1 MIMKKISKYLLLLAA
16 AVFTFTACEKTVE
29 REPSPLDVSDAIA
42 FTSPG
47 ANVKL
52 NMSKDPL
59 ETTVT
64 LFRTS
69 NLDKADTIK
78 VSVLETHPVFVLD
91 PVFIFAPGD
100 KQVSQKVT
108 FATGEADSTY
118 TFQLALPENKVSPYL
133 AGNTTFTYTVTLELW
148 SEPRTGVWEDATIGP
163 AFNLAVTA
171 HYVQYQVAENA
182 DGSQKIRVINPY
194 RSLPTGQDDDGI
206 YDGFAWNEEGDA
218 DMSNDYHFLLNVA
231 ADGEVR
237 FNDIET
243 FLGISWSTYTNM
255 AFFDYAAYKGRPG
268 TYGRFDAEKSKI
280 VFDASD
286 NTMITELAGELYGI
300 QVNFQFYLSKAAYL
314 ADQEEPEPVEATV
327 ETYEG
332 TWEVTATDGKTGAAA
347 APRNITIVS
356 GEDPE
361 KGQFYTISGLHEDL
375 PTVFGSFDED
385 TKAFMLAYNDGVQVT
400 IGDKTYDATLYPVN
414 STSGKLDGYA
424 EMKFVPAED
433 GSIVL
438 ADDSEAIGFGVVYFN
453 VADESDY
460 VVGDVLLNL
469 NLAAVD
475 AASAPA
481 KAAPRAKKSVKTLR
495 HMVNVVR

>member
-16 AVFTFTACEKTVE
+16 AVFTFTACEKNVE
-29 REPSPLDVSDAIA
+29 REPSPLDVPGAIA
-42 FTSPG
+42 FTSSG

-148 SEPRTGVWEDATIGP
+148 SELRTGVWEDATIGP

-194 RSLPTGQDDDGI
+194 RSLPTGQDEEGI

-237 FNDIET
+237 FNDMET
-243 FLGISWSTYTNM
+243 FLGISWSQYTNM
-255 AFFDYAAYKGRPG
+255 AFFDYAAYKGNQG

-314 ADQEEPEPVEATV
+314 ADQTEPEPVDATV

-356 GEDPE
+356 GEDAD
-361 KGQFYTISGLHEDL
+361 GQFYTISGLSEDL
-375 PTVFGSFDED
+375 PEVYGYFDEE
-385 TKAFMLAYNDGVQVT
+385 TKAFMLAYNNAPQVV
-400 IGDKTYDATLYPVN
+400 IGESTYDVTLYPR
-414 STSGKLDGYA
+414 TKSGWDGYA
-424 EMKFVPAED
+424 EMKFVPQAD
-433 GSIVL
+433 GTIAL
-438 ADDSEAIGFGVVYFN
+438 ADDSEAIGFGVIYFN
-453 VADESDY
+453 VDDESDQPI
-460 VVGDVLLNL
+460 GEILLYPTFT
-469 NLAAVD
+469 AID
-475 AASAPA
+475 AAGAPA

>member
-1 MIMKKISKYLLLLAA
+1 MKKISKYLLLLAA
-16 AVFTFTACEKTVE
+16 AVFTFTACEKNVE
-29 REPSPLDVSDAIA
+29 REPSPLDVPGAIA

-133 AGNTTFTYTVTLELW
+133 AGNTTFTYTVKLELW
-148 SEPRTGVWEDATIGP
+148 SEPRTGVWVDDAVVSSTFTSIP
-163 AFNLAVTA
+163 PSVAWTVS
-171 HYVQYQVAENA
+171 YQVVELA
-182 DGSQKIRVINPY
+182 DGSMKLRIINPY
-194 RSLPTGQDDDGI
+194 ACTASAVDANGV
-206 YDGFAWNEEGDA
+206 YDGFPYNEAGDWDTSKDYNIELFIDA
-218 DMSNDYHFLLNVA
+218 ANDVTMP
-231 ADGEVR
+231 DVE
-237 FNDIET
+237 
-243 FLGISWSTYTNM
+243 LGVDWGHTMMKLVN
-255 AFFDYAAYKGRPG
+255 YKGVVAHG
-268 TYGRFDAEKSKI
+268 DFDPDAQRVLFDKNDNKNSL
-280 VFDASD
+280 VFAMDKPY
-286 NTMITELAGELYGI
+286 NYAGYR
-300 QVNFQFYLSKAAYL
+300 FYLSYAAYL
-314 ADQEEPEPVEATV
+314 ADQEEPEV

-361 KGQFYTISGLHEDL
+361 QGQFYTISGLSEDL
-375 PTVFGSFDED
+375 PEVYGYFDEE
-385 TKAFMLAYNDGVQVT
+385 TKAFMLGYNDGVQVT
-400 IGDKTYDATLYPVN
+400 IGDKTYDATLYPFN
-414 STSGKLDGYA
+414 STSGKLDGHA
-424 EMKFVPAED
+424 AMKFVPAED